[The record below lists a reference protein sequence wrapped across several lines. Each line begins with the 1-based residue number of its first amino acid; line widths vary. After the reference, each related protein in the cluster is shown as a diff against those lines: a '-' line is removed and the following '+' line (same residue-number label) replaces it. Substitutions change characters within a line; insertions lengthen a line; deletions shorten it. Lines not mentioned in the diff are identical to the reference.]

1 MAINQ
6 ETTQVNAL
14 YPLTPFDDGY
24 STSIFITGWLVEGV
38 VDVDVLAG
46 ALDRLTAKWRSLAG
60 RLEGYNQSSKKSWR
74 IVVPLGD
81 LPPNY
86 QTYSLT
92 TCPTIKPIAFPTILP
107 STIHSLPSSL
117 FLHPD
122 TPHSSNDWG
131 NRPLTCWHITRLCRE
146 GDAEPLTAIGFAR
159 PHGVF
164 DGTGAK
170 LIVNAL
176 ISEIKGLSWAVPP
189 VPKPGANTNVVL
201 KVLDNHMR
209 SGAVQPAE
217 FAGYTDLKTLGTMK
231 LVFNQLRKRV
241 FQDVQNH
248 LVILKKDIVDFL
260 VADVRQALH
269 RQGKISP
276 RVSTG
281 DILVAWLWK
290 AVYAHSADAD
300 LRVHCT
306 NLASFRG
313 LLAQYDPEI
322 QNYPHNAFVPLPYPR
337 FTVADLKSLPLHDL
351 SYQLA
356 SGRTSLSL
364 AHVHSAEKT
373 FKTATFA
380 APLHPQA
387 DETFFI
393 SNVSATR
400 ILEADWTSIGAK
412 RTICGFRYA
421 LTVLGSPLTNAAYI
435 SGHLPDKSVLLD
447 VILTRSRMQ
456 ALTAEVDRLEALVA
470 PKA

>member
-6 ETTQVNAL
+6 ETTRINAL

-24 STSIFITGWLVEGV
+24 STSIFITGWLVEGI

-46 ALDRLTAKWRSLAG
+46 ALDRLTAKWRMLAG
-60 RLEGYNQSSKKSWR
+60 RLESYNQSTKKSWR
-74 IVVPLGD
+74 IVIPLGD

-107 STIHSLPSSL
+107 STVHSLPSSL

-146 GDAEPLTAIGFAR
+146 GGAEPLTAIGFAR

-189 VPKPGANTNVVL
+189 VPKPGTNTNVVL
-201 KVLDNHMR
+201 KVLDKHKR
-209 SGAVQPAE
+209 SGAVQPVE

-281 DILVAWLWK
+281 DVLVAWLWK

-337 FTVADLKSLPLHDL
+337 FTVADLKSLPLHNL

-421 LTVLGSPLTNAAYI
+421 LTALGSPLTNAAYI